1 MKINK
6 SWHKSHRMEKNASFI
21 QRVNWHKD
29 HKRECYCRPVPP
41 KLLEEMR
48 KRNIN
53 SQRKI
58 LIARILQRQ
67 KMTTR
72 LREETLVKIKRY
84 FTGSQIRINSLKK
97 STKVKNLR
105 IINISKQIFNVIK
118 SKMMNHTQT

>member
-1 MKINK
+1 
-6 SWHKSHRMEKNASFI
+6 
-21 QRVNWHKD
+21 
-29 HKRECYCRPVPP
+29 
-41 KLLEEMR
+41 MR

-67 KMTTR
+67 IMTTR

-118 SKMMNHTQT
+118 SKMMNHTRT

>member
-1 MKINK
+1 
-6 SWHKSHRMEKNASFI
+6 
-21 QRVNWHKD
+21 
-29 HKRECYCRPVPP
+29 
-41 KLLEEMR
+41 MR

-58 LIARILQRQ
+58 LTARILQRQ

>member
-1 MKINK
+1 
-6 SWHKSHRMEKNASFI
+6 
-21 QRVNWHKD
+21 
-29 HKRECYCRPVPP
+29 
-41 KLLEEMR
+41 MR

-58 LIARILQRQ
+58 RIARILQRRI
-67 KMTTR
+67 MMTR

-105 IINISKQIFNVIK
+105 TINITKQIFNVIK
-118 SKMMNHTQT
+118 SKMMSLAQT